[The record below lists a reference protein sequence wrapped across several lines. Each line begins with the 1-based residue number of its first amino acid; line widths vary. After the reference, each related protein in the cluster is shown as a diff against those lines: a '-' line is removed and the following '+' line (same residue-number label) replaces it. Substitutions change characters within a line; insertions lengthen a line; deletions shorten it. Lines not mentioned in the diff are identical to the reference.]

1 MANVRR
7 MRWNGAVWPRKRRC
21 ACQGCKFTLKI
32 ERRLDIA
39 CQPSIPG
46 SVSDIP
52 GMNVVSI
59 KAINIAR

>member
-1 MANVRR
+1 MEPYGQGRGAARVRDEI
-7 MRWNGAVWPRKRRC
+7 
-21 ACQGCKFTLKI
+21 TLKI